1 VDLITAC
8 AICGG
13 DPATDTMLVNAAI
26 AGVMSV
32 PWVYRDRIRAV
43 ARRRRGLSEDEP
55 ADACPLSADEGAQ
68 SVPTQRAR

>member
-1 VDLITAC
+1 MDLITAC

-32 PWVYRDRIRAV
+32 PWVYRGRIMGV
-43 ARRRRGLSEDEP
+43 VRRWRGLSEDEP
-55 ADACPLSADEGAQ
+55 ADSCPISASDEDGAT
-68 SVPTQRAR
+68 PA